1 MQPTNNKV
9 RGKRK
14 SQQTNMRKEN
24 ESIMKNII
32 KKKSPGPE
40 GFTSEFH

>member
-1 MQPTNNKV
+1 MQPTNIKL

-24 ESIMKNII
+24 ELLMKNII
-32 KKKSPGPE
+32 KKKSPRPE
-40 GFTSEFH
+40 GFISEFH